1 MDKEKEKI
9 LKTRYRQQVLSYVS
23 DTVTICNMYKQC
35 VPDDIQD
42 AFARLKND
50 AEEVVTKILKSNVES
65 WKT

>member
-9 LKTRYRQQVLSYVS
+9 LKTRYRKEVLSYVS
-23 DTVTICNMYKQC
+23 DTVTICNRYKQY

-50 AEEVVTKILKSNVES
+50 AKEVVTKILKSNVES